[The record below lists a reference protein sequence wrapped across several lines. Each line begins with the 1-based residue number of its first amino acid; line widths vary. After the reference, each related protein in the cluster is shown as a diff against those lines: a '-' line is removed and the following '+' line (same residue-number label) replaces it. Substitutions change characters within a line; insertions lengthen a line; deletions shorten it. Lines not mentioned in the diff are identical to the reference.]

1 MKYSYK
7 EEENKSSSLL
17 MMLETT
23 MKKKIP
29 NNFNI
34 KELKITQS
42 LNNFQEWDLN
52 YKNENIKYI
61 EKEIDKIKFDK
72 RNLLL
77 KNTLEKVLSK
87 DDKTLKINYNKT
99 NHHSF
104 DFSTFSNIKNNNYIN
119 KPRYKLKNKIPHPI
133 NHKQSIM
140 NNIKVFN
147 DKIEK
152 KLINENDSNYL
163 NKNNKDDSNYLDNYQ
178 ELINERKTFELKMH
192 SYIMYLSKH
201 LIELKKKLNDLYNQD
216 SNKIN
221 LFKRDRRKSAAS
233 AYFGFTPKKEIKEK
247 ILKRSEK
254 LIILNYQLTDNTL
267 IYKDKGKLNMPHI
280 NFLKRRSEF
289 SNKDKI
295 GRTEREIDKTE
306 KQLLKCIKS
315 MKNYYLDILKK
326 SIDIREEGLIW
337 VIRRLLRINYK
348 PKKLDF
354 PEFID
359 EKTYKYIIQISNLKN
374 KLYDIMKENEQLN
387 KELLE
392 EKDFII
398 LKNRINEILESN
410 ESNNSIIN
418 LRKRQRYYS
427 ANNKNIDKNNEI
439 YKNISY
445 LDNKFNHF
453 TNNLSIIKLPEDIQ
467 NLLFFINTSLEKPKE
482 NLDKKNFNDLRNL
495 SEKNKNKKDV
505 LLEKKENVFKMLIQN
520 KSEIYSNKIKLKNK
534 FIKIKVEDSWNK
546 DLKFRK
552 KSVGDIIQ
560 EENINGEKENK
571 FMELF
576 NISLDTYKKIERYII
591 LKFKIK
597 DINLIIKKETSDFEK
612 YLQSI
617 KQLEN
622 YYNINKF
629 VFENKIK

>member
-7 EEENKSSSLL
+7 TEENKSSSLM
-17 MMLETT
+17 MMLEST
-23 MKKKIP
+23 MKEKVS

-34 KELKITQS
+34 KELKITKS

-77 KNTLEKVLSK
+77 KDSLEKILSK

-104 DFSTFSNIKNNNYIN
+104 DFSTFSNIKNNNYIS

-133 NHKQSIM
+133 NHKKNIS
-140 NNIKVFN
+140 NNIHLLN
-147 DKIEK
+147 EKIEK
-152 KLINENDSNYL
+152 KLNINNDNSYL
-163 NKNNKDDSNYLDNYQ
+163 NKMNKDDSNYLDNYQ
-178 ELINERKTFELKMH
+178 DLIIERKTFELKMH
-192 SYIMYLSKH
+192 SYIMDLSKH

-216 SNKIN
+216 TNTIN
-221 LFKRDRRKSAAS
+221 LIKNDRRKSAAS
-233 AYFGFTPKKEIKEK
+233 ALFGFTPKKEIKEK
-247 ILKRSEK
+247 ILKRNEK

-267 IYKDKGKLNMPHI
+267 IFKDKSNLNLPHI
-280 NFLKRRSEF
+280 NFNKRKNAIF
-289 SNKDKI
+289 NKDKI
-295 GRTEREIDKTE
+295 RRTEREIDKTE

-315 MKNYYLDILKK
+315 LQNYYLDILKK
-326 SIDIREEGLIW
+326 SVDIREEGLIW

-354 PEFID
+354 PYFID
-359 EKTYKYIIQISNLKN
+359 EKTYKYIMQISNLKN
-374 KLYDIMKENEQLN
+374 KLYDFMKENEQLN
-387 KELLE
+387 KELIE

-398 LKNRINEILESN
+398 LRNRINEILDFN
-410 ESNNSIIN
+410 ENNISFIN
-418 LRKRQRYYS
+418 TRKRLRYYS
-427 ANNKNIDKNNEI
+427 ANNKNIDKNNEL

-445 LDNKFNHF
+445 LDNKFKQF
-453 TNNLSIIKLPEDIQ
+453 TNNLSSLKLPEDIQ
-467 NLLFFINTSLEKPKE
+467 NLLFFLNTNMEKPKE

-505 LLEKKENVFKMLIQN
+505 LLEKKENIIKMLIQN

-534 FIKIKVEDSWNK
+534 FIKLKEKDSWNK
-546 DLKFRK
+546 DIKIRK
-552 KSVGDIIQ
+552 KSVGDILQ
-560 EENINGEKENK
+560 HKNINGEKENK

-591 LKFKIK
+591 IKFKINY
-597 DINLIIKKETSDFEK
+597 INLNIKK
-612 YLQSI
+612 
-617 KQLEN
+617 
-622 YYNINKF
+622 
-629 VFENKIK
+629 

>member
-7 EEENKSSSLL
+7 TEENKSSSLM
-17 MMLETT
+17 MMLEST
-23 MKKKIP
+23 MKEKVS

-34 KELKITQS
+34 KELKITKS

-77 KNTLEKVLSK
+77 KDSLEKILSK

-104 DFSTFSNIKNNNYIN
+104 DFSTFSNIKNNNYIS

-133 NHKQSIM
+133 NHKKNIS
-140 NNIKVFN
+140 NNIHLLN
-147 DKIEK
+147 EKIEK
-152 KLINENDSNYL
+152 KLNINNDNSYL
-163 NKNNKDDSNYLDNYQ
+163 NKMNKDDSNYLDNYQ
-178 ELINERKTFELKMH
+178 DLIIERKTFELKMH
-192 SYIMYLSKH
+192 SYIMDLSKH

-216 SNKIN
+216 TNTIN
-221 LFKRDRRKSAAS
+221 LIKNDRRKSAAS
-233 AYFGFTPKKEIKEK
+233 ALFGFTPKKEIKEK
-247 ILKRSEK
+247 ILKRNEK

-267 IYKDKGKLNMPHI
+267 IFKDKSNLNLPHI
-280 NFLKRRSEF
+280 NFNKRKNAIF
-289 SNKDKI
+289 NKDKI
-295 GRTEREIDKTE
+295 RRTEREIDKTE

-315 MKNYYLDILKK
+315 LQNYYLDILKK
-326 SIDIREEGLIW
+326 SVDIREEGLIW

-354 PEFID
+354 PYFID
-359 EKTYKYIIQISNLKN
+359 EKTYKYIMQISNLKN
-374 KLYDIMKENEQLN
+374 KLYDFMKENEQLN
-387 KELLE
+387 KELIE

-398 LKNRINEILESN
+398 LRNRINEILDFN
-410 ESNNSIIN
+410 ENNISFIN
-418 LRKRQRYYS
+418 TRKRLRYYS
-427 ANNKNIDKNNEI
+427 ANNKNIDKNNEL

-445 LDNKFNHF
+445 LDNKFKQF
-453 TNNLSIIKLPEDIQ
+453 TNNLSSLKLPEDIQ
-467 NLLFFINTSLEKPKE
+467 NLLFFLNTNMEKPKE

-505 LLEKKENVFKMLIQN
+505 LLEKKENIIKMLIQN

-534 FIKIKVEDSWNK
+534 FIKLKEKDSWNK
-546 DLKFRK
+546 DIKIRK
-552 KSVGDIIQ
+552 KSVGDILQ
-560 EENINGEKENK
+560 HKNINGEKENK

-576 NISLDTYKKIERYII
+576 NISLDTYKKIERYVI
-591 LKFKIK
+591 LKFKIN
-597 DINLIIKKETSDFEK
+597 DINLNIKKETSDFEK

-617 KQLEN
+617 KQLDN
-622 YYNINKF
+622 YYNIYKF
-629 VFENKIK
+629 IFGNKIK

>member
-1 MKYSYK
+1 MNYSYQN
-7 EEENKSSSLL
+7 EDNKSSSL
-17 MMLETT
+17 MKILESTV
-23 MKKKIP
+23 KEKLS

-77 KNTLEKVLSK
+77 KNSLEKVLSK
-87 DDKTLKINYNKT
+87 DDKTLKINYNRT

-133 NHKQSIM
+133 NQKQNIM
-140 NNIKVFN
+140 NNIKLFN
-147 DKIEK
+147 DK
-152 KLINENDSNYL
+152 NENNLIIDNDNYYL
-163 NKNNKDDSNYLDNYQ
+163 NNINKDDSNYLDSYQ
-178 ELINERKTFELKMH
+178 DLINERKAFELKMH
-192 SYIMYLSKH
+192 SYIMYLSNH

-216 SNKIN
+216 SNKTN
-221 LFKRDRRKSAAS
+221 FFKNNRRKSAAS
-233 AYFGFTPKKEIKEK
+233 AYFGFTPKKEKKEK
-247 ILKRSEK
+247 ILKRNEK

-267 IYKDKGKLNMPHI
+267 IFKDKGNLNMPDI
-280 NFLKRRSEF
+280 NFTKRKISIF
-289 SNKDKI
+289 NKDKI
-295 GRTEREIDKTE
+295 RRSEREIDKAE

-315 MKNYYLDILKK
+315 MKSYYLDILKK

-354 PEFID
+354 PDFID
-359 EKTYKYIIQISNLKN
+359 EKTYKYIIQISCLKN
-374 KLYDIMKENEQLN
+374 KLYDIMKESEQLN
-387 KELLE
+387 KELLK

-398 LKNRINEILESN
+398 LRDRINEILGSN
-410 ESNNSIIN
+410 ENYKSIIN
-418 LRKRQRYYS
+418 MRKKQRYHS

-445 LDNKFNHF
+445 LDNKFKYF
-453 TNNLSIIKLPEDIQ
+453 INNLSILKLPEDIQ
-467 NLLFFINTSLEKPKE
+467 NLLFFLNMSLEKPKE

-495 SEKNKNKKDV
+495 SEKNKNKKDIF
-505 LLEKKENVFKMLIQN
+505 LEKKDNTNKIYMQN
-520 KSEIYSNKIKLKNK
+520 KNEIYSNKIKLKNK
-534 FIKIKVEDSWNK
+534 FIKIKVKEGWNTN
-546 DLKFRK
+546 LKIRK

-560 EENINGEKENK
+560 EENINGEKENN
-571 FMELF
+571 FLELF
-576 NISLDTYKKIERYII
+576 NISLDTYKKIETYII

-597 DINLIIKKETSDFEK
+597 DINLSIKKETSDFEK

-622 YYNINKF
+622 FYNINKF
-629 VFENKIK
+629 IFGNKIK

>member
-7 EEENKSSSLL
+7 TEENKSSSLM
-17 MMLETT
+17 MMLEST
-23 MKKKIP
+23 MKKNVS

-72 RNLLL
+72 KNILL
-77 KNTLEKVLSK
+77 KNSLEKVLSK
-87 DDKTLKINYNKT
+87 DEKTLKINYNKT
-99 NHHSF
+99 NQHSF

-119 KPRYKLKNKIPHPI
+119 KQRYKLKNRIPHPI
-133 NHKQSIM
+133 NHKQNIK
-140 NNIKVFN
+140 NNIKLLN
-147 DKIEK
+147 DKIENM
-152 KLINENDSNYL
+152 LIIDNDNNYL
-163 NKNNKDDSNYLDNYQ
+163 NKINKDDNNYLDNYQ
-178 ELINERKTFELKMH
+178 DLINERKTFELKMH
-192 SYIMYLSKH
+192 SYIMDLSNH
-201 LIELKKKLNDLYNQD
+201 LIELKNKLNDLYNQD
-216 SNKIN
+216 SNSIN
-221 LFKRDRRKSAAS
+221 FIKNNRRKSAAS

-247 ILKRSEK
+247 ILKRNEK

-267 IYKDKGKLNMPHI
+267 IFKDKSNLNMPHI
-280 NFLKRRSEF
+280 NFIKRKNTF
-289 SNKDKI
+289 FNKDMIRK
-295 GRTEREIDKTE
+295 TEREIDKTE

-315 MKNYYLDILKK
+315 MQGYYLDILKK
-326 SIDIREEGLIW
+326 GVDIREEGLIW

-354 PEFID
+354 PNFID
-359 EKTYKYIIQISNLKN
+359 ERTYKYIIQISNLKN
-374 KLYDIMKENEQLN
+374 KLYDFMKENEQLN

-398 LKNRINEILESN
+398 LRNRINEILDFN
-410 ESNNSIIN
+410 ATNNSIIN
-418 LRKRQRYYS
+418 TKKRQRYFS
-427 ANNKNIDKNNEI
+427 ANNKNIDRNNEI

-445 LDNKFNHF
+445 LDNKLKQF
-453 TNNLSIIKLPEDIQ
+453 TNNLSIIRLPEDIQ
-467 NLLFFINTSLEKPKE
+467 NLLFFINTNMEKSKE
-482 NLDKKNFNDLRNL
+482 NLDKKDFNDLRNS

-505 LLEKKENVFKMLIQN
+505 LLERKENIIKMLIHN

-534 FIKIKVEDSWNK
+534 FIKIKEKDSWNK

-552 KSVGDIIQ
+552 KSVGDILQ
-560 EENINGEKENK
+560 HKTLNGKKENK

-591 LKFKIK
+591 LKFKIRE
-597 DINLIIKKETSDFEK
+597 INLSIKKESSDFEK
-612 YLQSI
+612 YLESI
-617 KQLEN
+617 KQLEK

-629 VFENKIK
+629 IFGNKIK

>member
-7 EEENKSSSLL
+7 TEENKSSSLM
-17 MMLETT
+17 MMLEST
-23 MKKKIP
+23 MKEKVS

-34 KELKITQS
+34 KELKITKS

-77 KNTLEKVLSK
+77 KDSLEKILSK

-104 DFSTFSNIKNNNYIN
+104 DFSTFSNIKNNNYIS

-133 NHKQSIM
+133 NHKKNIS
-140 NNIKVFN
+140 NNIHLLN
-147 DKIEK
+147 EKIEK
-152 KLINENDSNYL
+152 KLNINNDNSYL
-163 NKNNKDDSNYLDNYQ
+163 NKINKDDSNYLDNYQ
-178 ELINERKTFELKMH
+178 DLIIERKTFELKMH
-192 SYIMYLSKH
+192 SYIMDLSKH

-216 SNKIN
+216 TNTIN
-221 LFKRDRRKSAAS
+221 LIKNDRRKSAAS
-233 AYFGFTPKKEIKEK
+233 ALFGFTPKKEIKEK
-247 ILKRSEK
+247 ILKRNEK

-267 IYKDKGKLNMPHI
+267 IFKDKSNLNLPHI
-280 NFLKRRSEF
+280 NFNKRKNAIF
-289 SNKDKI
+289 NKDKI
-295 GRTEREIDKTE
+295 RRTEREIDKTE

-315 MKNYYLDILKK
+315 LQNYYLDILKK
-326 SIDIREEGLIW
+326 SVDIRDEGLIW

-354 PEFID
+354 PYFID

-374 KLYDIMKENEQLN
+374 KLYDFMKENEQLN
-387 KELLE
+387 KELIE

-398 LKNRINEILESN
+398 LRNRINEILDFN
-410 ESNNSIIN
+410 ENNISFIN
-418 LRKRQRYYS
+418 TRKRLRYYS
-427 ANNKNIDKNNEI
+427 ANNKNIDKNNEL

-445 LDNKFNHF
+445 LDNKFKQF
-453 TNNLSIIKLPEDIQ
+453 TNNLSSLKLPEDIQ
-467 NLLFFINTSLEKPKE
+467 NLLFFLNTNMEKPKE

-505 LLEKKENVFKMLIQN
+505 LLEKKENIIKMLIQN

-534 FIKIKVEDSWNK
+534 FIKLKEKDSWNK
-546 DLKFRK
+546 DIKIRK
-552 KSVGDIIQ
+552 KSVGDILQ
-560 EENINGEKENK
+560 HKNINGEKENK

-576 NISLDTYKKIERYII
+576 NISLDTYKKIERYVI
-591 LKFKIK
+591 LKFKIN
-597 DINLIIKKETSDFEK
+597 DINLNIKKETSDFEK

-617 KQLEN
+617 KQLDN
-622 YYNINKF
+622 YYNIYKF
-629 VFENKIK
+629 IFGNKIK

>member
-1 MKYSYK
+1 MKYSYQN
-7 EEENKSSSLL
+7 EENKSSSL
-17 MMLETT
+17 MKMLETT

-133 NHKQSIM
+133 NHKQNIM

-152 KLINENDSNYL
+152 KLINENDNNYL
-163 NKNNKDDSNYLDNYQ
+163 NKTNKDDSNYLDNYQ

-289 SNKDKI
+289 SYKDKI
-295 GRTEREIDKTE
+295 GRT
-306 KQLLKCIKS
+306 
-315 MKNYYLDILKK
+315 
-326 SIDIREEGLIW
+326 
-337 VIRRLLRINYK
+337 
-348 PKKLDF
+348 
-354 PEFID
+354 
-359 EKTYKYIIQISNLKN
+359 
-374 KLYDIMKENEQLN
+374 
-387 KELLE
+387 
-392 EKDFII
+392 
-398 LKNRINEILESN
+398 
-410 ESNNSIIN
+410 
-418 LRKRQRYYS
+418 
-427 ANNKNIDKNNEI
+427 
-439 YKNISY
+439 
-445 LDNKFNHF
+445 
-453 TNNLSIIKLPEDIQ
+453 
-467 NLLFFINTSLEKPKE
+467 
-482 NLDKKNFNDLRNL
+482 
-495 SEKNKNKKDV
+495 
-505 LLEKKENVFKMLIQN
+505 
-520 KSEIYSNKIKLKNK
+520 
-534 FIKIKVEDSWNK
+534 
-546 DLKFRK
+546 
-552 KSVGDIIQ
+552 
-560 EENINGEKENK
+560 
-571 FMELF
+571 
-576 NISLDTYKKIERYII
+576 
-591 LKFKIK
+591 
-597 DINLIIKKETSDFEK
+597 
-612 YLQSI
+612 
-617 KQLEN
+617 
-622 YYNINKF
+622 
-629 VFENKIK
+629 